1 MRSPQSTF
9 PIVHK
14 AILIAKKMP
23 SKDGNFFLQIINK
36 KRFKYKK
43 SYDIIPIYYYCKA
56 FTYCLNCSIINYINK
71 LKTKKISQK
80 TENNKL

>member
-36 KRFKYKK
+36 KGLNIRKVMILYL
-43 SYDIIPIYYYCKA
+43 YIIIA
-56 FTYCLNCSIINYINK
+56 MRLYIV
-71 LKTKKISQK
+71 
-80 TENNKL
+80 